1 MENARKRYALRTL
14 PRSTNRG
21 LSLQLLGV
29 GHAVNLE
36 TLMTSFSVADI
47 LNPELDL
54 APYREDFE
62 RYGRVRISN
71 ILKPD
76 FAEEIY
82 AAFQSAPWNTLFR
95 LKEKTVSISPEDLA
109 AATPR
114 DLINLRKQIFTETL
128 KGFQFSYQSLSLKD
142 AKGAAWDDKQVLP
155 EFTAYLNSDEF
166 LDIGRAVSG
175 FENIRSITAQ
185 AACYTRESFLSAHDD
200 VADYEKNRLVA
211 YVLGFAKDW
220 KIDWGGLLQFLDPEG
235 SRVIDSFLPTF
246 NGLTLFRV
254 PQWHSVSFVTP
265 FALGPRFSV
274 TGWYYGEEAKNNG
287 NATEASGQ
295 AI

>member
-1 MENARKRYALRTL
+1 M
-14 PRSTNRG
+14 
-21 LSLQLLGV
+21 
-29 GHAVNLE
+29 
-36 TLMTSFSVADI
+36 LMISSSAADI
-47 LNPELDL
+47 LNTELDL
-54 APYREDFE
+54 APYCEEFE

-71 ILKPD
+71 VFKPD

-82 AAFQSAPWNTLFR
+82 AAFQRAPWGALFR
-95 LKEKTVSISPEDLA
+95 LKEKTISIAPEDLA
-109 AATPR
+109 AAAPQ
-114 DLINLRKQIFTETL
+114 DLIKLRKQIFSETM

-155 EFTAYLNSDEF
+155 ALTAVLNSNEF
-166 LDIGRAVSG
+166 LDIGRTVSG
-175 FENIRSITAQ
+175 FGDIRSITAQ
-185 AACYTRESFLSAHDD
+185 AVCYTRESFLSAHDD
-200 VADYEKNRLVA
+200 VADEKKNRLVA

-220 KIDWGGLLQFLDPEG
+220 KIDWGGLLQFHDPDG
-235 SRVIDSFLPTF
+235 GRIIDSFLPTF

-287 NATEASGQ
+287 NLMKSSGH
-295 AI
+295 AA